1 MKKYKK
7 GSKKL
12 LNAWVIYDWANS
24 VYPLVI
30 STAIFPI
37 FYGMVTEDYIT
48 FLGYSF
54 KNTALISYITAFA
67 FVILVFLSPL
77 LSGIADYT
85 GGKKFFMKFFCYSG
99 SFACILLYWFDID
112 NLNSSLVYYFIALIG
127 FWASLVFY
135 NSYLPEI
142 AYPEQQDKL
151 SAKGYAMGYIGSVI
165 LLLVNL
171 IMINYPE
178 HFGIIDSNGVLA
190 QNYYFLHQFGLNNF
204 FQDFTVYFY
213 QLEAMKISF
222 IMVGVWWFLFS
233 QYTFYN
239 LPGRKY
245 YKQLRLKKNSSIEN
259 KNLIFSGFHELKV
272 VWDELKNNQTLKVF
286 LTAFFIYSIALQTVI
301 LVATYFGEAEINW
314 NEGEKTFGL
323 ILSILLIQLIA
334 VVGAILSAK
343 ISERIGNLRTLISLN
358 IIWALICVFGYYI
371 ETPTEFYIAA
381 GLVGLVMGG
390 IQALSRSTFSK
401 FIPPTT
407 NNTSYF
413 SFYDVSQKLSIVIGM
428 TLFATIDQITGS
440 MRNSILVFLVFFVA
454 GAIILVRLNKKIA

>member
-12 LNAWVIYDWANS
+12 LNAWVVYDWANS

-142 AYPEQQDKL
+142 AYLEQQDKV
-151 SAKGYAMGYIGSVI
+151 SARGYAMGYIGSVI

-178 HFGIIDSNGVLA
+178 HFGIIDSNGVVA
-190 QNYYFLHQFGLNNF
+190 
-204 FQDFTVYFY
+204 
-213 QLEAMKISF
+213 EIKAMKMSF

-440 MRNSILVFLVFFVA
+440 MRNSILVFFVFFVV
-454 GAIILVRLNKKIA
+454 GAIILVKLNKKIA